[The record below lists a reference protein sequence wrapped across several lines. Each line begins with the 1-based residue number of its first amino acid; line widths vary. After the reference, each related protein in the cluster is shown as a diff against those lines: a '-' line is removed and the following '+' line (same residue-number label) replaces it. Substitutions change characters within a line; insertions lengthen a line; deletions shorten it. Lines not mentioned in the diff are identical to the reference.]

1 VEVAA
6 VRCTGVDT
14 GGVLLIAQ
22 RLLATGIALILLG
35 GEAVWTGPPAVKAIG
50 LNWVGICVAG
60 SWSTVS
66 VPVIESVPGDAV
78 ISCEPQMGH
87 TMSAHE
93 VFAG

>member
-1 VEVAA
+1 MEVAA
-6 VRCTGVDT
+6 VCCTGVVA
-14 GGVLLIAQ
+14 GWLLSVH
-22 RLLATGIALILLG
+22 RLLAVGIAATLLG
-35 GEAVWTGPPAVKAIG
+35 GLIGATVLPAVKAIG

-60 SWSTVS
+60 SWPVIS

-78 ISCEPQMGH
+78 ISCEPQMGQ